1 MRSAHIMLLFTNQ
14 NKAKNFI
21 FLARIIGQKSQK
33 SNRKFEQELGKKK
46 KEIQKLLAENKD
58 AIESG
63 EIRVLFL
70 DECHLLNGDLTG
82 YVWGETESRVEV
94 PIKNEKER
102 QTYWGAFNYNTKKFH
117 LEGYGAGDGES
128 TVKFAKYWQNEY
140 KDKRM
145 IFIGDGASYHQLG
158 EFKEFLEEIN
168 KGKKANE
175 WPITCILLAANA
187 PQQNPVED
195 VWWLAREK
203 LFQKILVFRQVF

>member
-1 MRSAHIMLLFTNQ
+1 MLLFTNQ
-14 NKAKNFI
+14 NKAKNFV

-82 YVWGETESRVEV
+82 SVWGETESRVEV

-128 TVKFAKYWQNEY
+128 TVKFAKYCS
-140 KDKRM
+140 R
-145 IFIGDGASYHQLG
+145 GDRGATS
-158 EFKEFLEEIN
+158 
-168 KGKKANE
+168 
-175 WPITCILLAANA
+175 
-187 PQQNPVED
+187 
-195 VWWLAREK
+195 
-203 LFQKILVFRQVF
+203 